1 MKRLINYG
9 VLFLTLLSGTASAKI
24 VLPPMFSDNM
34 VLQQQAVAPVWGEA
48 KADKKVK
55 LTSSWD
61 NRQYG
66 TKADKDGKWRIDIQ
80 TPAAGGPYRLTIS
93 DGEKLVLN
101 NVMVGEVWLC
111 SGQSNMEMPFI
122 GWGKPD
128 NYEQEIA
135 DADHPEIRLFH
146 VEHVTSSQPRSDIKV
161 RSNGWRS
168 ARRLLLLSSPQPLIS
183 SVVNWRRN

>member
-9 VLFLTLLSGTASAKI
+9 VLFLALLSGTASAKI

-61 NRQYG
+61 NRQYV

-101 NVMVGEVWLC
+101 MSW
-111 SGQSNMEMPFI
+111 
-122 GWGKPD
+122 
-128 NYEQEIA
+128 
-135 DADHPEIRLFH
+135 
-146 VEHVTSSQPRSDIKV
+146 
-161 RSNGWRS
+161 
-168 ARRLLLLSSPQPLIS
+168 
-183 SVVNWRRN
+183 

>member
-61 NRQYG
+61 NRQYV

-111 SGQSNMEMPFI
+111 SGQSNMEKI
-122 GWGKPD
+122 GR
-128 NYEQEIA
+128 A
-135 DADHPEIRLFH
+135 H
-146 VEHVTSSQPRSDIKV
+146 V
-161 RSNGWRS
+161 
-168 ARRLLLLSSPQPLIS
+168 
-183 SVVNWRRN
+183 